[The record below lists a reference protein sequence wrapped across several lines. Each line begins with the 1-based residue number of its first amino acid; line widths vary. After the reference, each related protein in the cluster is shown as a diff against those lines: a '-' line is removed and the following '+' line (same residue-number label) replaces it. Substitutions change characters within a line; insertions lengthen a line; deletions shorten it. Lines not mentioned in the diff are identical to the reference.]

1 MMEVFLRIHRKPSL
15 NSQKCFSALI
25 NLIENFSNV
34 SPSLCVNIRVTQK
47 DNLNTVN
54 KYEKKN
60 VLRI

>member
-1 MMEVFLRIHRKPSL
+1 MMEVFLGIHRKPCL

-34 SPSLCVNIRVTQK
+34 SPSLCVNIKVTQK

-54 KYEKKN
+54 KYEKKKF
-60 VLRI
+60 